1 MPSLCC
7 LVSSSFSLFVCVC
20 YFYVYNN
27 CSLTV
32 QTTSSRGWEKEGK
45 KKSSPVAVV
54 GRRWVNSWV
63 TRRRRCDW
71 TRNDPFREPLG
82 NQYFAQRARARYSA
96 QLSWYSTVSYWLY
109 STGQTAMFLLTGLQ
123 LQQERYIKT
132 SCHVVHFFLLLC
144 FAFFQL
150 LSWISLCCVVWALN
164 DWLFH
169 VLKSTISAVV
179 SCVVRSFWKL
189 KCLNLNER
197 CNHLDCSL

>member
-1 MPSLCC
+1 MPRLYC

-54 GRRWVNSWV
+54 VGRRWVNSWV
-63 TRRRRCDW
+63 TRQRRCAW

-109 STGQTAMFLLTGLQ
+109 STGQTAMFLLTGLHRK

-150 LSWISLCCVVWALN
+150 LSWISLCCVVWTLN

-169 VLKSTISAVV
+169 VLKSTTSAVV
-179 SCVVRSFWKL
+179 SCG
-189 KCLNLNER
+189 
-197 CNHLDCSL
+197 